1 MAARSGK
8 HQSKSKVFS
17 KAESPLLCVYDVLLN
32 IIALP
37 RLSPESEQ
45 RTGGAGVRSSRGVQ
59 SLLVFSPSP
68 LSEQTQSL
76 LSFVFTPLNN
86 PSLTNHLQHTLITH
100 GQNLHSASVTEL
112 C

>member
-8 HQSKSKVFS
+8 HQSKSEVFS

-45 RTGGAGVRSSRGVQ
+45 RTRGSRREKQPWGAVCLSS
-59 SLLVFSPSP
+59 
-68 LSEQTQSL
+68 
-76 LSFVFTPLNN
+76 
-86 PSLTNHLQHTLITH
+86 
-100 GQNLHSASVTEL
+100 A
-112 C
+112 

>member
-8 HQSKSKVFS
+8 HQSKSEVFS

-45 RTGGAGVRSSRGVQ
+45 RTRGAGVRSSRGVQ
-59 SLLVFSPSP
+59 SAHLQPKSP
-68 LSEQTQSL
+68 LCTDP
-76 LSFVFTPLNN
+76 TP
-86 PSLTNHLQHTLITH
+86 PQ
-100 GQNLHSASVTEL
+100 L
-112 C
+112 CFYPT